1 MAEEKKT
8 TDVQTQD
15 ATKEATIKDGVYQVK
30 SSRGGKLKVMHQD
43 EKNYQKDM
51 EAGLSHKPSDR
62 PKYLK
67 QLSAEEQKLVQAAN
81 EQGKGVRWT
90 DKNGDHVFTFVPSKE
105 QKEKAAAKEK
115 AEKEATEGEKK
126 GGSSWWKWLLG
137 GLAIVGAGIGAY
149 FLFRKK
155 DKKSNTTNTTNNTTN
170 STTNT
175 STNTDSNTTSNT
187 TTNTNTNTSTNIS
200 APAINTGSSLT
211 DTIASNSGGT
221 VNTGGYE
228 IGIGITRSNVGGR
241 D

>member
-1 MAEEKKT
+1 MAEEKKI
-8 TDVQTQD
+8 TDTQKD
-15 ATKEATIKDGVYQVK
+15 ETIKDGVYQVK
-30 SSRGGKLKVMHQD
+30 SSRGGTFKVMSQD
-43 EKNYQKDM
+43 EKSYQKDM
-51 EAGLSHKPSDR
+51 EAGLAHKPSDR

-67 QLSAEEQKLVQAAN
+67 QLSTEEQKLVQAAN

-115 AEKEATEGEKK
+115 AEKEAAQGEKK
-126 GGSSWWKWLLG
+126 EGSSWWKWLLG
-137 GLAIVGAGIGAY
+137 GLAVVGLGVGAY

-155 DKKSNTTNTTNNTTN
+155 DKSNTTSSTNNTTNTT
-170 STTNT
+170 
-175 STNTDSNTTSNT
+175 TNTDSNTTSNT
-187 TTNTNTNTSTNIS
+187 TTNTNTNTNTSTNIS

-221 VNTGGYE
+221 VDIGYTPE
-228 IGIGITRSNVGGR
+228 IGITGLGRGGR

>member
-8 TDVQTQD
+8 TDVQAKE
-15 ATKEATIKDGVYQVK
+15 ATKDETIKDGVYEVK
-30 SSRGGKLKVMHQD
+30 SSRGGKLKVMSQD
-43 EKNYQKDM
+43 AENYHKDM
-51 EAGLSHKPSDR
+51 EAGLAHKPGDR
-62 PKYLK
+62 STYLGI
-67 QLSAEEQKLVQAAN
+67 LSPEEQKFVQAAN

-90 DKNGDHVFTFVPSKE
+90 NENGHVFTFVPSKE

-115 AEKEATEGEKK
+115 AEKEAAQGEKK
-126 GGSSWWKWLLG
+126 EGSSWWKWLLG
-137 GLAIVGAGIGAY
+137 GLAVVGLGIGAY

-155 DKKSNTTNTTNNTTN
+155 DKKSNTTSTTNNTTN

-175 STNTDSNTTSNT
+175 STNTNSNTTSNT

-211 DTIASNSGGT
+211 DTIAANSGGT

-228 IGIGITRSNVGGR
+228 IGIGINRTNVGGR